1 MTKKFNNIKARATS
15 HSKSRVMNEEQELG
29 NSGPTYDHS
38 LNPNLTNVR
47 LERVGRCWKGG
58 RSVIRIWNSL
68 NEENPQELLRGR
80 VGPEQGALGG
90 MQMYGPCATA
100 DWIGITKDVIP
111 NCKSK
116 QASFIVHRQTPS
128 TRSLKWRKDTYAVK
142 KEEVPFWDLP
152 YPSFYDACRNANDA
166 GEFANGGAWDSRW
179 NKLIGG
185 NQAAIS
191 VMKNKYYV
199 VGHIYEL
206 GNDMTTAEL
215 VYKNREGDEKRVDRN
230 GIPYGLDAD
239 DKLQVIWLSGDTGSK
254 ILRLSKTMKDNF
266 DGDVSDNPA
275 LPYVYGDP
283 CGVPQNDG
291 SVKGGL
297 IWTVFN
303 PKVWQPANKA
313 HSTWNGVI
321 PGDREI
327 TGYEVQVAASYK
339 SAAGEKYASSMD
351 ETEADKIRERSV
363 FGWKQDGDEDDAYLL
378 NEVSVE
384 QEATLV
390 AEAFADVPEILKFA
404 WMSHPEYFEFSGV
417 SRVINNRTSV
427 STSTPPP
434 AAPAAPAAPVAPAE
448 ESFDPFPTVT
458 TESQVF
464 AEDAA
469 SPLEDDDI
477 PFEETPE
484 GTVFSGGEIEAELS
498 SNDDDEFDDIA
509 SSFNEEDD
517 SLSEDFDP
525 EGDDFLSDSS
535 AEAESVKEKV
545 EDTARTSPR
554 RKLNRRK
561 S

>member
-15 HSKSRVMNEEQELG
+15 TSKARVMNEEQELG

-38 LNPNLTNVR
+38 LNPNLSNVR

-58 RSVIRIWNSL
+58 KSVIRIWNSL
-68 NEENPQELLRGR
+68 DEENPQELLRGR

-100 DWIGITKDVIP
+100 DWIGITKDLIP

-152 YPSFYDACRNANDA
+152 YPSFFDACRNANDA
-166 GEFANGGAWDSRW
+166 GEFATGGAWNAKW

-206 GNDMTTAEL
+206 GSDMTTAEL
-215 VYKNREGDEKRVDRN
+215 VYRNKEGDETRIDRN

-239 DKLQVIWLSGDTGSK
+239 DKLQVIWLSGDTGAK
-254 ILRLSKTMKDNF
+254 ILRLCKTMKENY
-266 DGDVSDNPA
+266 DGDVQRNPA

-297 IWTVFN
+297 LWTVFN
-303 PKVWQPANKA
+303 PKVWQPSDKA
-313 HSTWNGVI
+313 HSTWSGVI
-321 PGDREI
+321 PGEKEI
-327 TGYEVQVAASYK
+327 TGYEVKVSTAYQSAS
-339 SAAGEKYASSMD
+339 GDKYSSHMD
-351 ETEADKIRERSV
+351 ETDADKTRERSV

-390 AEAFADVPEILKFA
+390 AEAFADVPDLLKFA
-404 WMSHPEYFEFSGV
+404 WMSHPEYFSFSGV
-417 SRVINNRTSV
+417 SRVVNNRTSV
-427 STSTPPP
+427 GINTPPP
-434 AAPAAPAAPVAPAE
+434 AAPAAAAPAPVA
-448 ESFDPFPTVT
+448 ESFNPFPTVD
-458 TESQVF
+458 ESSQVT
-464 AEDAA
+464 AKLAA
-469 SPLEDDDI
+469 PEVASEDDC
-477 PFEETPE
+477 PFDETPE

-498 SNDDDEFDDIA
+498 SDDDNDFDDIA
-509 SSFNEEDD
+509 SSFSEEEEE
-517 SLSEDFDP
+517 SVSEDFDP
-525 EGDDFLSDSS
+525 EGDDFTGSS
-535 AEAESVKEKV
+535 SEAAPVKEKA
-545 EDTARTSPR
+545 ESTARTSPR
-554 RKLNRRK
+554 RKLNRRN